1 MSWVPDSASRAT
13 PIPLAPVAVPL
24 IALGAQALL
33 LLSVPELS
41 VDAEEAHRPIEV
53 FTLPAGTEGPIP
65 CLPTEAIVG
74 LALVPLPMCI
84 VWAGAPI
91 VAIRNEP
98 VPTHDPLHAL
108 VPLPVVVVGA
118 LAGEGEW
125 VPELS
130 LLALFH
136 GGTAE
141 PIPPCFGRALAGPPL
156 WAVDPAALAPDA
168 DELIPEGPRGTCA
181 LVGGGIEVLPP
192 CAMRDAASIPIVI
205 LPAVHAQ
212 VVGCWEGWLRTG
224 CMAAAFEGEGVA
236 WAIRAVAAHKEHVL
250 VGEVAQE
257 SAAVV
262 QVEEEL
268 GACPLRMEVHRLAGI
283 QDDEP
288 GDSEDPPV
296 VPADVVLGGVADSGQ
311 IPALLGV
318 GPMDDVE
325 LGLLPHDV
333 ADEGRMDLGDGRE
346 GKHDADARLV
356 GLTVHDLDLEGR
368 LLFLSVGGGADFEA
382 MEKHMVVKSTGTH
395 GAEGDHCL
403 DCFAL

>member
-1 MSWVPDSASRAT
+1 MSSVPDSASRTT

-98 VPTHDPLHAL
+98 IPTHDPLHAL

-156 WAVDPAALAPDA
+156 WAVDSAALAPDA
-168 DELIPEGPRGTCA
+168 DELIPE
-181 LVGGGIEVLPP
+181 
-192 CAMRDAASIPIVI
+192 
-205 LPAVHAQ
+205 
-212 VVGCWEGWLRTG
+212 
-224 CMAAAFEGEGVA
+224 
-236 WAIRAVAAHKEHVL
+236 
-250 VGEVAQE
+250 
-257 SAAVV
+257 
-262 QVEEEL
+262 
-268 GACPLRMEVHRLAGI
+268 
-283 QDDEP
+283 
-288 GDSEDPPV
+288 
-296 VPADVVLGGVADSGQ
+296 
-311 IPALLGV
+311 
-318 GPMDDVE
+318 
-325 LGLLPHDV
+325 
-333 ADEGRMDLGDGRE
+333 
-346 GKHDADARLV
+346 
-356 GLTVHDLDLEGR
+356 
-368 LLFLSVGGGADFEA
+368 
-382 MEKHMVVKSTGTH
+382 
-395 GAEGDHCL
+395 
-403 DCFAL
+403 